1 MSKIVPYTPARICI
15 APGPCAPAQ
24 AGMSVEL
31 IQYFA
36 GKVPI
41 LGVCLGHQAIG
52 AAYGG
57 NIVRAK
63 QIMHGKTS
71 DITHN
76 GTDVFTGLPSPYCV
90 TRYHSLAVERD
101 TLPDC
106 LEITAPTDA
115 GEIMGLRNKTLPVS
129 GVQFHPHKTDK

>member
-24 AGMSVEL
+24 AGISVEL

-57 NIVRAK
+57 KIVGAK

-71 DITHN
+71 DSTHN
-76 GTDVFTGLPSPYCV
+76 GTDVLTGLPSPYCLP
-90 TRYHSLAVERD
+90 RYQSLVFERE
-101 TLPDC
+101 THPD
-106 LEITAPTDA
+106 
-115 GEIMGLRNKTLPVS
+115 
-129 GVQFHPHKTDK
+129 